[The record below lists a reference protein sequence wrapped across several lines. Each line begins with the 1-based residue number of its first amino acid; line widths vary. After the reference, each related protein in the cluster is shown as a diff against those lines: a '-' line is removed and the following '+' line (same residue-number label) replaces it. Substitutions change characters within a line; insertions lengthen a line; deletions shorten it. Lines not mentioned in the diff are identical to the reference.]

1 MAADL
6 GDFTNDETDTPLR
19 SNKRRSFAAM
29 GTHDNASPLTA
40 SPITAPTRTTPPHT
54 ALTLER
60 PMLEN
65 FMTPSPAS
73 NNSPGMTAPRQY
85 ASLDHDIAKF
95 VNSVNYLPYPWQK
108 SAKLILFVLAPSTS
122 CQCRILHITPLLLSR
137 TNSCSTIFPG
147 GVLLAITSMI

>member
-6 GDFTNDETDTPLR
+6 GDFTNDETDTPFR
-19 SNKRRSFAAM
+19 SSKRRSFAAM
-29 GTHDNASPLTA
+29 GHDNASPLTA

-65 FMTPSPAS
+65 FITPSPAS

-85 ASLDHDIAKF
+85 ASLDHDLAKF
-95 VNSVNYLPYPWQK
+95 VNSVNISPHYLPYPSQK
-108 SAKLILFVLAPSTS
+108 VPS
-122 CQCRILHITPLLLSR
+122 
-137 TNSCSTIFPG
+137 
-147 GVLLAITSMI
+147 

>member
-6 GDFTNDETDTPLR
+6 GDFTNDETDSPLR
-19 SNKRRSFAAM
+19 SSKRRSFAAM
-29 GTHDNASPLTA
+29 GHDNASPLTA

-73 NNSPGMTAPRQY
+73 TNSPGMTAPRQY

-95 VNSVNYLPYPWQK
+95 VNSVKIPLYLPL
-108 SAKLILFVLAPSTS
+108 SSRVPS
-122 CQCRILHITPLLLSR
+122 
-137 TNSCSTIFPG
+137 
-147 GVLLAITSMI
+147 

>member
-19 SNKRRSFAAM
+19 SSKRRSFAAM

-73 NNSPGMTAPRQY
+73 NNNSPGMTASRQY

-95 VNSVNYLPYPWQK
+95 VNSVNYP
-108 SAKLILFVLAPSTS
+108 
-122 CQCRILHITPLLLSR
+122 PLSF
-137 TNSCSTIFPG
+137 NKKVQS
-147 GVLLAITSMI
+147 